1 MEFRLSVLL
10 FLNLLFA
17 HGQVFT
23 YNTQQNEKTITH
35 RILMDDSYF
44 VETQFVSEPAEFIL
58 TRGGGYSKQGDSIF
72 VTFEFNSN
80 FEQDGLK
87 ELEINRF
94 SEWEKVSRVAEDLNG
109 KWLMAGRMT
118 DEGERRRDTSR
129 PRKTMK
135 FLIDGHFQWI
145 AFNTETFQFFGSG
158 GGYYTTE
165 KGKYTEHIEYFSRD
179 NSRVGA
185 VLPFDYS
192 LKGTDWHHQGFS
204 SKGDPMYE
212 IWSMRRQ

>member
-94 SEWEKVSRVAEDLNG
+94 
-109 KWLMAGRMT
+109 
-118 DEGERRRDTSR
+118 
-129 PRKTMK
+129 
-135 FLIDGHFQWI
+135 
-145 AFNTETFQFFGSG
+145 
-158 GGYYTTE
+158 
-165 KGKYTEHIEYFSRD
+165 
-179 NSRVGA
+179 
-185 VLPFDYS
+185 
-192 LKGTDWHHQGFS
+192 
-204 SKGDPMYE
+204 
-212 IWSMRRQ
+212 